1 MIASPVTRK
10 GSRRMKLSELLDA
23 QAIRIP
29 LESRTKEDVLL
40 ELVRLLPGG
49 DDGERTDQ
57 IHEAVAERERRMSTG
72 IGQGVAIP
80 HGKSD
85 LVGGMEIAFGI
96 AGEPVDYDALDGE
109 PVSLFFLLV
118 SPPDRTGDH
127 IKALAQISR
136 LLTSDTVRD
145 ELAAARSADDVL
157 RLLRREEALEDE

>member
-1 MIASPVTRK
+1 
-10 GSRRMKLSELLDA
+10 MKLSDMLDA
-23 QAIRIP
+23 GCIRIP
-29 LESRTKEDVLL
+29 LRSDTKEDVLR
-40 ELVRLLPGG
+40 ELVGLLTG
-49 DDGERTDQ
+49 DDGDRTDT
-57 IHEAVAERERRMSTG
+57 IFEAVAERERRMSTG

-96 AGEPVDYDALDGE
+96 AAEPLDYDALDGE

-136 LLTSDTVRD
+136 LLTSDAVRD
-145 ELAAARSADDVL
+145 ELTAAKSADDVL
-157 RLLRREEALEDE
+157 RLLRREEALQDD